1 MTVRPKKAKIAR
13 AMDEKTKEI
22 TTSMSSASIMDFYE
36 KDLAGNNGEILD
48 PNSVSVLELL
58 KLIGPINTHYFRQ
71 ACVLL
76 QKHHYNATY
85 ARNIFFRQICLKE
98 MANKNFSLFQH
109 VYSKTYEYEK
119 NSNVRSNPE
128 QNSLIEKVTAIRD
141 CKKSALSR
149 LKCLNNVDLV
159 TRICGWLKVCDLYHL
174 GCCSTH
180 FMKLLLIPE
189 SNVVWKTVLQK
200 NFNVVVSENKQKFI
214 KWKYSAQRL
223 VEIIKSFSC
232 PKCLKDGSIIPVLY
246 GYPHRDLI
254 ARMNEKRIILGGD
267 HIFPN
272 SRIWQ
277 CINVDCK
284 YAFSSWPYNDLTGSF
299 TKILDKINVK

>member
-1 MTVRPKKAKIAR
+1 M
-13 AMDEKTKEI
+13 E
-22 TTSMSSASIMDFYE
+22 
-36 KDLAGNNGEILD
+36 N
-48 PNSVSVLELL
+48 
-58 KLIGPINTHYFRQ
+58 
-71 ACVLL
+71 CV
-76 QKHHYNATY
+76 T
-85 ARNIFFRQICLKE
+85 
-98 MANKNFSLFQH
+98 
-109 VYSKTYEYEK
+109 
-119 NSNVRSNPE
+119 
-128 QNSLIEKVTAIRD
+128 
-141 CKKSALSR
+141 
-149 LKCLNNVDLV
+149 
-159 TRICGWLKVCDLYHL
+159 
-174 GCCSTH
+174 
-180 FMKLLLIPE
+180 
-189 SNVVWKTVLQK
+189 K